1 MSYDVL
7 DVAPQASPFT
17 DFTLLTFAVTSPAPA
32 GNVTWE
38 EIQIQAVLTKGYKGN
53 KSSGF

>member
-1 MSYDVL
+1 MFNVVHDVL
-7 DVAPQASPFT
+7 DVALQASPFT

-38 EIQIQAVLTKGYKGN
+38 EIQIQMIQAVLTK
-53 KSSGF
+53 S